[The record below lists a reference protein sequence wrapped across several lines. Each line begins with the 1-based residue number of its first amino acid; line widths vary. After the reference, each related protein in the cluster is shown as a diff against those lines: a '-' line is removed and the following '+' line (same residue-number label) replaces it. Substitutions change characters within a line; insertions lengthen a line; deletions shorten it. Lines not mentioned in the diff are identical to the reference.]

1 MIEVHPPHKA
11 IHSVKDFLLHMLAI
25 TLGLMIALGMQS
37 GVEWR
42 QHRDLAKIARR
53 NIAIEM
59 HENQSELGR
68 SEGAIRREQAELQAV
83 LDYLKR
89 LRKDPHAREPDV
101 DLNINVTNLNRSSWD
116 TASATGALNYMD
128 YSHVQMYEDTYALQ
142 DDVDKMQIRRL
153 DAWLQ
158 LGAALSAPDP
168 TTVSLIQID
177 RADQEVRVSQ
187 AYANAALSLIH
198 SLDESYTRAL
208 HEP

>member
-1 MIEVHPPHKA
+1 MLEVHPQHKP
-11 IHSVKDFLLHMLAI
+11 INTVKEFLIHMLAI
-25 TLGLMIALGMQS
+25 TLGLMIALGMEA
-37 GVEWR
+37 GVQLHE
-42 QHRDLAKIARR
+42 HHKLASEARA
-53 NIAIEM
+53 NIATEIRT
-59 HENQSELGR
+59 NQSELTR
-68 SEGAIRREQAELQAV
+68 SLSALRMEDAELQKV
-83 LDYLKR
+83 LDFTKA
-89 LRKDPHAREPDV
+89 LRKDRNSPVPDV
-101 DLNINVTNLNRSSWD
+101 ELNMKLTTLNRSSWD

-128 YSHVQMYEDTYALQ
+128 YGHVQMYEDTYALQ